1 MGGASPVMARTLLA
15 TCLALASACARA
27 ELRAEAVATDPPT
40 PAILVRDQPF
50 HVRIA
55 YAGAE
60 GHNLWA
66 RPYFRGEPVKR
77 AKFNASFRHDGEG
90 VALGWFSLD
99 AADAVDEVRLIA
111 GGGTPFREFEV
122 HRLPVDVRGTGAPG
136 PGAARADWVESLRR
150 ENDARHRRELEEAR
164 SRPVSATDSLVG
176 TGFMLAVLGIAVGGV
191 ALPAWAMRRWRGGWR
206 IAAALPL
213 ATLAVVAGRI
223 VVDTARD
230 PTSHNLWPFEVLMA
244 GGAGLVFLAAAFLAR
259 KATGAR

>member
-15 TCLALASACARA
+15 TCLALAAACARA

-60 GHNLWA
+60 GHHLWA
-66 RPYFRGEPVKR
+66 RPYFRGEPVTR

-99 AADAVDEVRLIA
+99 AADAVDEVRIVA
-111 GGGTPFREFEV
+111 GGGTPFREFPV
-122 HRLPVDVRGTGAPG
+122 HRLPVEVR
-136 PGAARADWVESLRR
+136 
-150 ENDARHRRELEEAR
+150 
-164 SRPVSATDSLVG
+164 G
-176 TGFMLAVLGIAVGGV
+176 TGFMLAVLGIAVGGA
-191 ALPAWAMRRWRGGWR
+191 ALPAWAVRRWRGGWR

-213 ATLAVVAGRI
+213 AVLAFVAGRI
-223 VVDTARD
+223 VVDAARD
-230 PTSHNLWPFEVLMA
+230 PTSHNLWPFEILMA
-244 GGAGLVFLAAAFLAR
+244 GGAGLVFLAVVFLAR